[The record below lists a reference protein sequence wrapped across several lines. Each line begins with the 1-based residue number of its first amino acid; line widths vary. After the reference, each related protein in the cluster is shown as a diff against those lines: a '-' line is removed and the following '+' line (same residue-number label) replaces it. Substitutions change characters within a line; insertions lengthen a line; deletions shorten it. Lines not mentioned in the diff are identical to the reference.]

1 MYHLER
7 FTERPRPWSVDHAM
21 GVEPD
26 FNYGEFA
33 TITVDPPTG
42 VERLFHLVT
51 HPQAGMAL
59 RDLEPL
65 VGAVVR
71 ISPTEDAP
79 AMKESLRQ
87 SMDDRDWPAA
97 RRAGYLLDLLCYFG
111 PHQEPWQHNLYPWLD
126 RMAEALPAEDV
137 LLPFYPGDSRDNPL
151 DSLARRWGLSSGV
164 LYDRLNRLLRPP
176 YVC

>member
-1 MYHLER
+1 
-7 FTERPRPWSVDHAM
+7 M
-21 GVEPD
+21 GVD
-26 FNYGEFA
+26 S
-33 TITVDPPTG
+33 VTG
-42 VERLFHLVT
+42 VERLFNLVT
-51 HPQAGMAL
+51 HAHPGMGL

-71 ISPTEDAP
+71 TASPTEDALT
-79 AMKESLRQ
+79 MKEALRRFVADQ
-87 SMDDRDWPAA
+87 DWPAA
-97 RRAGYLLDLLCYFG
+97 RRAGYMLDLLCYFG
-111 PHQEPWQHNLYPWLD
+111 PHQELWQHVLYPWLD
-126 RMAEALPAEDV
+126 RMADELPVDGD